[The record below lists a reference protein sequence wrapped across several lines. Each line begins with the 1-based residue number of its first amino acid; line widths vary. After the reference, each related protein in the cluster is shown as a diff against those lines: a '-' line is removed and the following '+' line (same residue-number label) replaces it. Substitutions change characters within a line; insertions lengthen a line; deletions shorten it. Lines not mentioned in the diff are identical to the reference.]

1 MGSEFSRLAI
11 LIVDDDPTMRSV
23 IASALRSAGCT
34 RIRQAAN
41 GEQALEVVR
50 QTHLDLITCDH
61 QMAPIDGL
69 TFLRQLRELPAG
81 ATKPVIML
89 TANNRP
95 EDAWAARELRVSAW
109 LVKPI
114 TPQAVI
120 KRIAAVL
127 GINPGAPLPEDA
139 LAGLAEAYEK
149 RLPAEIASL
158 ESIAARLPVRPEF
171 FDTTLQDLVR
181 RLHVVKGQAGTLGYG
196 LLGAVAGAVHDVL
209 REAERI
215 PEVDL
220 SFRPDL
226 IRLVESAFKVLR
238 LIVEKNVRGD
248 AGAVGAKV
256 LGDIAAFADPLRKRI
271 VEAVEAAEAAERIRR
286 DALAEQLAIAEREKL
301 FAERRIRLHQ
311 DDARTP
317 A

>member
-1 MGSEFSRLAI
+1 MGSDFAKLAI

-23 IASALRSAGCT
+23 VASALRGAGCT
-34 RIRQAAN
+34 KIRQAGN
-41 GEQALEVVR
+41 GEQALEMVR
-50 QTHLDLITCDH
+50 QAHYDLITCDH
-61 QMAPIDGL
+61 QMAPVDGL
-69 TFLRQLRELPAG
+69 EFLRRLRGMPEG

-95 EDAWAARELRVSAW
+95 EDAWTARELRVSAW

-127 GINPGAPLPEDA
+127 GINPGAPVGEDA
-139 LAGLAEAYEK
+139 LAELADAYEK

-171 FDTTLQDLVR
+171 FDAALQDLVR

-215 PEVDL
+215 PEINAP
-220 SFRPDL
+220 FRPDL
-226 IRLVESAFKVLR
+226 IRLVESGFKVLR

-248 AGAVGAKV
+248 AGAVGVKV
-256 LGDIAAFADPLRKRI
+256 LGDIAAFADPLRHRI
-271 VEAVEAAEAAERIRR
+271 IEAIEAVEAAERARR
-286 DALAEQLAIAEREKL
+286 DAHAEMVATSDREKL

-311 DDARTP
+311 DDARNHP
-317 A
+317 